1 MNISAKSRYAVSAL
15 IELADRATTD
25 PGRPIRLTDIAHG
38 REIPLQ
44 FLEQLFATLRRA
56 GVLRSRRGAAGGY
69 SFARSPEAVTVLAVV
84 AVLDGVAKPQ
94 PAAEAGAEGEPGVVS
109 IWTEVEAAVADVL
122 GRTTIADLLERERLA
137 QKHSSMYYI

>member
-137 QKHSSMYYI
+137 QNHSSMYYI